1 MQMDNSI
8 FSNFRGTLLVGFS
21 GGADSSALLL
31 LAAKGAAESGSE
43 VIAVH
48 FNHHLRGA
56 ESDQEAADAE
66 KFARKLGVKFRKI
79 DLDIAPGSNL
89 ESRARQ
95 ARLEKWQ
102 ELCATFT
109 DPLVLLG
116 HHLDDNIENFF
127 IRIGRGSNSSGLKG
141 MEFFSEVNG
150 VRICRPL
157 LIYTRDEIE
166 EFLRENGVT
175 SWAVD
180 SSNFNCDFSR
190 NVLRNRILPE
200 LYQIFPGGKK
210 AVAAT
215 LNNIACDA
223 AYLDGLAKTWYDD
236 AEDRLSTQF
245 WKNADR
251 ALTVRMLKML
261 CKELFNDDSPLSMA
275 AVERFDDMILA
286 GKNGV
291 CVLDEKRHLR
301 ISGGEIF
308 PDGAAPEPVSW
319 MWRDQPDVRWGK
331 WHFTVSMVD
340 RLPEKMSLFQ
350 SCFRFAGFPEVL
362 EIGVPCKGEAM
373 LPFGRKKMVKIKD
386 LRIKRK
392 IPAFPVNPVLRIP
405 GGNAL
410 WLPGIHHSGELLM
423 RPDEPGVMISA
434 EKIKDFD

>member
-1 MQMDNSI
+1 MDNSI
-8 FSNFRGTLLVGFS
+8 FSHFRGTLLVGFS
-21 GGADSSALLL
+21 GGADSTALLL
-31 LAAKGAAESGSE
+31 MAAKGAAESGSE

-56 ESDQEAADAE
+56 ESDREAADAE
-66 KFARKLGVKFRKI
+66 KFACKLGVKFRKI

-89 ESRARQ
+89 EARARQ

-102 ELCATFT
+102 ELCAGCD

-127 IRIGRGSNSSGLKG
+127 IRIGRGSNTSGLKG
-141 MEFFSEVNG
+141 MEFFSEING
-150 VRICRPL
+150 VKICRPL

-180 SSNFNCDFSR
+180 SSNLQCEFSR

-200 LYQIFPGGKK
+200 LYQLFPGGKR

-215 LNNIACDA
+215 LENIAFDA
-223 AYLDGLAKTWYDD
+223 AYLDGLAKSWYES
-236 AEDRLSTQF
+236 AENRLSTEF

-251 ALTVRMLKML
+251 ALTVRMLKLL

-275 AVERFDDMILA
+275 AVERFEDMILA
-286 GKNGV
+286 EKNGI

-308 PDGAAPEPVSW
+308 PDGAVPPAVIWNWRQEPEI
-319 MWRDQPDVRWGK
+319 RWGC
-331 WHFTVSMVD
+331 WRFSVSTVEL
-340 RLPEKMSLFQ
+340 LPEKMSLYQ
-350 SCFRFAGFPEVL
+350 SCFRLAGLPEVL
-362 EIGVPCKGEAM
+362 EIGAPEKGETM
-373 LPFGRKKMVKIKD
+373 LPFGRKTRVKIKE

-392 IPAFPVNPVLRIP
+392 IPAFPVNPVLRTP

-410 WLPGIHHSGELLM
+410 WLPGIRHSGELLKY
-423 RPDEPGVMISA
+423 PDEPGVMISA
-434 EKIKDFD
+434 EKIKDFN